1 MMNSFDEILSSLLNI
16 VEENPSADIDALLA
30 SKLSELGLSDKG
42 MKTLSETNSFLEA
55 YDEMYRKL
63 QESKDDGDTR
73 DAWVQDMLI
82 EIADKH
88 NLTDEQK
95 ESFFADIAAA
105 CEKGLTTTISEGE

>member
-30 SKLSELGLSDKG
+30 SKLSKLGLSDKG

-63 QESKDDGDTR
+63 QESKDAR